1 MNTREIIKN
10 KLRRKSVQNIFTP
23 KIDLGLNSSPKIIE
37 PKKKMSTS
45 PTTKVKA
52 SNQNNNNFKII
63 AVSKHISMN
72 NINKKPYSIYKQF
85 QFKAPKTKN
94 FSKRNSVELF
104 QKHPRQNVLNKYS
117 SKNLIINNNY
127 INVETVEPQLNQI
140 EYKIK
145 NVLHNMRK
153 EIEKK
158 KENDNNSHHNDI
170 DSPKKSNK
178 LSSSPELKLVFSKKK
193 ARTKKKNDIPH
204 ITVLMKSNTLYD
216 LDDFLIKEN
225 TIKRTHTL
233 DLTEEAKKKVIRRIK
248 NKIIKKNTYDKF
260 FQTEIVTVDSTVE
273 ENLDHENSTGYTLH
287 PTCTFIFIFDIILIF
302 ANLFS
307 FIFIPLKLA
316 KNEDK
321 RIVNQPFEILCGY
334 LVDFIY
340 FSDFIIHIFRGYY
353 NHEMKIIRNNLRVL
367 IHYLK
372 QDFFMDLIEAI
383 PLYSIIRFEF
393 LHDSYI
399 FFGYFDFTNIWI
411 KLLLFIKPLKIIKIL
426 TKKKNQAI
434 VNLNEYVGK
443 NYHLENFISFII
455 YFCVCLL
462 FVHLSVC
469 LHIFLAIQDYPN
481 WISHTNAFYKNFS
494 TKYIT
499 SFYFLITTLTTV
511 GYGDIVC
518 ISGIERVFHIILLV
532 FGTIIYTFVVS
543 KIGNHLRV
551 QSHEQIKLDKDLSI
565 LENIRVTYPKMTFK
579 LYSKI
584 QNHLLNIS
592 KTRKKTGISL
602 LINGIPDTIKSE
614 LLLKI
619 YSKVIREFS
628 IFKDVNNSR
637 FVLQVLTS
645 FIPITLKKEEILLLE
660 GEDVNNVFFVK
671 EGRLSMEIVVD
682 INDPYKS
689 IQKYFESNFIG
700 ITKQEIK
707 SLNTI
712 NRVSSMINI
721 NRNYNDLKAEIDN
734 VIFSKKNN
742 NSNSLNDTHGI
753 STDLGRLDFTRK
765 ESDLNRLKHY
775 EIIKIFDV
783 RKSEYFGDVH
793 MFLERPSPFTLKAK
807 SRIVEILLLR
817 KHDVMKLSENFPNI
831 WRKIHNKSY
840 HNLVSIK
847 KLAFK
852 TLSQYYNTHF
862 YHKKNK
868 DKNFGLNMENSLSK
882 SFSFLDKPSFIK
894 KINTKKKLKLIK
906 KNSKSKQMS
915 IIKKNKSSQIK
926 FNDKLFVD
934 KMNPRKSS
942 EKTLHYKFGMDSGN
956 TNSSF
961 RFSQTLINPIIN
973 ISPKDFDN
981 ISINTN
987 GFNNNNRYTKN
998 KSYKKVVTFKED
1010 NNKIGEYAW
1019 DRKFFNNNKKK
1030 RTLIKSKTR
1039 FSKLN
1044 TIKDDNNTSISEF
1057 NEIIKSI
1064 NGSKRESG
1072 NINININ
1079 NDNDESLSTETIKV
1093 CKTEGNLKGVYGKEN
1108 IFTLEDI
1115 DHNFSKKMKKKM
1127 RMRKKIEKIIDS
1139 LELKRKEN
1147 SKYLFTIYSNIIGKK
1162 LNPILKNISTTDDVS
1177 CLQNSI
1183 AEELVNITFSNDN
1196 SKVFSNLLDSTSS
1209 EEDSKKKFDN
1219 NSLNIITEEFF
1230 EIKSSYKNINV
1241 LSKGKIIKNVKYK
1254 KLIENLIK
1262 INWNKNLYNDKKF
1275 KAFIAKFNEK
1285 SKKNKD
1291 KYIRSGTDKYHNKM
1305 LSNERINSLG
1315 SKKKDGNASQRNI
1328 KLNNLS
1334 YNNLGISLIE
1344 NKTKNTRLD
1353 IEENKEN
1360 YKISGFQRNSLIRN
1374 ITKTEE
1380 NNNTNEKNLNTETN
1394 FYKEEEK
1401 NLSKVKNLEIQ
1412 KNNKNIINN
1421 NFNNNTN
1428 NKSYTSSINIIN
1440 ESEKNEFPLQENKL
1454 ELLNRNHS
1462 TSNNK
1467 SKTKTTF
1474 NNNLDNND
1482 SQNNKC
1488 YIF

>member
-10 KLRRKSVQNIFTP
+10 KLRRKSVQYIYTP
-23 KIDLGLNSSPKIIE
+23 KIDLDFQNTSKISLSAKKLSNSPK
-37 PKKKMSTS
+37 
-45 PTTKVKA
+45 TK
-52 SNQNNNNFKII
+52 SIYSNNNFKIR

-72 NINKKPYSIYKQF
+72 NVNKKPNLIYKPF
-85 QFKAPKTKN
+85 QLKAPKTKT

-104 QKHPRQNVLNKYS
+104 QIQQRQNVLDR
-117 SKNLIINNNY
+117 INNNLLK
-127 INVETVEPQLNQI
+127 ETIEPQLNQL

-145 NVLHNMRK
+145 NVLHNMQK

-158 KENDNNSHHNDI
+158 KEKENDNISHHNDI
-170 DSPKKSNK
+170 DTPKKTNK
-178 LSSSPELKLVFSKKK
+178 LSSSPDLKFNFLKKK
-193 ARTKKKNDIPH
+193 AKTKKKNDIPH

-216 LDDFLIKEN
+216 LDDFLVKEN
-225 TIKRTHTL
+225 TIKRSHSL
-233 DLTEEAKKKVIRRIK
+233 DLSEQAKKKVIRRIK

-260 FQTEIVTVDSTVE
+260 FQTEIVTVDSTIE
-273 ENLDHENSTGYTLH
+273 ENLDHENSTGYTIH

-321 RIVNQPFEILCGY
+321 RIENYPLEIICVY

-340 FSDFIIHIFRGYY
+340 FSDFIINIFKGYY
-353 NHEMKIIRNNLRVL
+353 NHEMKIIRNNWRVI

-372 QDFFMDLIEAI
+372 QDFFLDLIMAL
-383 PLYSIIRFEF
+383 PLNLILRFES

-399 FFGYFDFTNIWI
+399 FFCYFDMTNIWI

-426 TKKKNQAI
+426 TKKKNQAMD
-434 VNLNEYVGK
+434 NLKEYSGK
-443 NYHLENFISFII
+443 YYDLENFVSFLI
-455 YFCVCLL
+455 YFFVCLL
-462 FVHLSVC
+462 FVHLSIC

-481 WISHTNAFYKNFS
+481 WISHTNLFNKNFS

-499 SFYFLITTLTTV
+499 SFYFLMTTLTTV

-518 ISGIERVFHIILLV
+518 ISGIERIFHIVLLV
-532 FGTIIYTFVVS
+532 FGTIVYTFIVS
-543 KIGNHLRV
+543 KIGNHLRD

-584 QNHLLNIS
+584 QNHLLNLS

-619 YSKVIREFS
+619 YSRVIREFS
-628 IFKDVNNSR
+628 IFKNVNNSR

-645 FIPITLKKEEILLLE
+645 FIPITIKKEEILLLE
-660 GEDVNNVFFVK
+660 GEDVNNVIFVK
-671 EGRLSMEIVVD
+671 DGRLSMEIA
-682 INDPYKS
+682 ININEPYKS
-689 IQKYFESNFIG
+689 IQKYFENNFIG
-700 ITKQEIK
+700 ITRQEIK
-707 SLNTI
+707 THNTI
-712 NRVSSMINI
+712 NKVSSMMNI
-721 NRNYNDLKAEIDN
+721 NRNYNDLKAEIEN
-734 VIFSKKNN
+734 VLFVKQNN
-742 NSNSLNDTHGI
+742 HENNSLNDTHGI

-765 ESDLNRLKHY
+765 ESDLNRLENY

-783 RKSEYFGDVH
+783 RKNEYFGDVH
-793 MFLERPSPFTLKAK
+793 MFLERPSPFTLKTK
-807 SRIVEILLLR
+807 SRIAQILLLR
-817 KHDVMKLSENFPNI
+817 KQDVMKLSESFPNI

-852 TLSQYYNTHF
+852 ILSQYYNRHF
-862 YHKKNK
+862 YHKKNR
-868 DKNFGLNMENSLSK
+868 DKNFGFNMENSLSK
-882 SFSFLDKPSFIK
+882 SFSFLDKNSFIK
-894 KINTKKKLKLIK
+894 KINTKKKNKLIK
-906 KNSKSKQMS
+906 QNSYGNQMN
-915 IIKKNKSSQIK
+915 IIKKNKSSKIK
-926 FNDKLFVD
+926 FNNKLVVD
-934 KMNPRKSS
+934 KMNARKSS
-942 EKTLHYKFGMDSGN
+942 EKTLHYKFGIDSGN

-961 RFSQTLINPIIN
+961 RCSQTLIKPIIN
-973 ISPKDFDN
+973 ISPKEIDN

-987 GFNNNNRYTKN
+987 GFNNNYNNYTKT
-998 KSYKKVVTFKED
+998 KTCKRVVTFKED
-1010 NNKIGEYAW
+1010 NNKIGEYVW
-1019 DRKFFNNNKKK
+1019 DKKFFNNNNKK

-1064 NGSKRESG
+1064 NGSRRESG
-1072 NINININ
+1072 NNININ
-1079 NDNDESLSTETIKV
+1079 NGNDESLSTETIKV
-1093 CKTEGNLKGVYGKEN
+1093 CKTEGNLKGVTYGKEN

-1127 RMRKKIEKIIDS
+1127 RLRKKIEKIIDS

-1147 SKYLFTIYSNIIGKK
+1147 SKYLFTLYSNIIGKK
-1162 LNPILKNISTTDDVS
+1162 LNPILKQISTTDDVS

-1209 EEDSKKKFDN
+1209 EEDSKKKYDN
-1219 NSLNIITEEFF
+1219 NSLNIITQEFF

-1241 LSKGKIIKNVKYK
+1241 LSKGKIIKSLKYK
-1254 KLIENLIK
+1254 KFIENLIK
-1262 INWNKNLYNDKKF
+1262 INLNKNIYKDKKF
-1275 KAFIAKFNEK
+1275 KTFIAKYADK
-1285 SKKNKD
+1285 SKKNKEKD
-1291 KYIRSGTDKYHNKM
+1291 IKFIRSGTDKYHNKI
-1305 LSNERINSLG
+1305 LSNERLNTIN
-1315 SKKKDGNASQRNI
+1315 SKKKDGNSSQRNI
-1328 KLNNLS
+1328 KLNTLS
-1334 YNNLGISLIE
+1334 NSNIGMYLNE
-1344 NKTKNTRLD
+1344 KKAKNTKLLD
-1353 IEENKEN
+1353 IEENQDN
-1360 YKISGFQRNSLIRN
+1360 YKLSGFHKNNFVRN

-1401 NLSKVKNLEIQ
+1401 NLSKIKNIEIL
-1412 KNNKNIINN
+1412 KNKNKNIINN
-1421 NFNNNTN
+1421 NNNTN

-1440 ESEKNEFPLQENKL
+1440 ESEKNEFSLKENKL
-1454 ELLNRNHS
+1454 ELLNRNQS
-1462 TSNNK
+1462 TTNYQN
-1467 SKTKTTF
+1467 KTKTTI
-1474 NNNLDNND
+1474 NNNLDNE
-1482 SQNNKC
+1482 SQNSKC
-1488 YIF
+1488 EIF